1 VTAAR
6 AIVVIALTELRRV
19 GRDRMA
25 LFFAIVLPV
34 VIIVIIGT
42 TFGAQD
48 EDIQLGVVDRDRSGG
63 SEQLVDTLDG
73 ADGVAVERFDS
84 LDGMRRDVRAGAV
97 AAGVVVPPGYGD
109 RLDGG
114 GSADVELVVDPTSS
128 AATAVRAT
136 IEAAVADEAALTA
149 ASRFAAEHG
158 GGDLADARDTARRLV
173 ADLPRA
179 TIRTVSVDEGPS
191 EDVGTFSYTAPSNL
205 VLFVFVNTLAVGAI
219 LALDRQRGIVRRLLS
234 TPHGTGTILAGIGA
248 AKLAFAV
255 VQSALILTVGGVV
268 FGVDWGDPLAAGL
281 LTLVW
286 AVLATAAG
294 LLLGSM
300 ATGADQAQAAAVP
313 VAIGL
318 AMLGGCMWSLEVVP
332 GAMRIAGHVAPH
344 AWAMDAWIALV
355 FDGAGLGGIAVEL
368 AVLTAVATVLSG
380 AAAWRLRL
388 SLTR

>member
-1 VTAAR
+1 
-6 AIVVIALTELRRV
+6 
-19 GRDRMA
+19 
-25 LFFAIVLPV
+25 
-34 VIIVIIGT
+34 
-42 TFGAQD
+42 
-48 EDIQLGVVDRDRSGG
+48 
-63 SEQLVDTLDG
+63 
-73 ADGVAVERFDS
+73 
-84 LDGMRRDVRAGAV
+84 
-97 AAGVVVPPGYGD
+97 
-109 RLDGG
+109 
-114 GSADVELVVDPTSS
+114 
-128 AATAVRAT
+128 
-136 IEAAVADEAALTA
+136 
-149 ASRFAAEHG
+149 
-158 GGDLADARDTARRLV
+158 
-173 ADLPRA
+173 
-179 TIRTVSVDEGPS
+179 
-191 EDVGTFSYTAPSNL
+191 VGTFSYTAPSNL

-355 FDGAGLGGIAVEL
+355 FDGVGLGGIAVEL
-368 AVLTAVATVLSG
+368 AVLTAVATVLSV